1 MQGATDTIMQL
12 YSTFMNG
19 IEIYRFNSVFLN
31 IFDKKFAK
39 GSIVKI
45 KLSK

>member
-1 MQGATDTIMQL
+1 MQAAADTIMQF

-31 IFDKKFAK
+31 IFDKKFVK

-45 KLSK
+45 KLPK